1 MADTQA
7 QEAQLAAKVT
17 LANKGIDVQSSN
29 AGYFI
34 AGATVLSAI
43 AVTFIV
49 MKNKQGDK
57 AASEPLLASDDE
69 FKAAQ

>member
-17 LANKGIDVQSSN
+17 LANKDVEVESSN
-29 AGYFI
+29 AVYFI
-34 AGATVLSAI
+34 ASATVLSAI

-49 MKNKQGDK
+49 MKNKKGDK
-57 AASEPLLASDDE
+57 ATTEPLLASDDE